1 VPALF
6 HFFVRGVFPAR
17 VAELLRFEP
26 VLMLFPVL
34 GGCVVPVFAIVTL

>member
-6 HFFVRGVFPAR
+6 HFFVRGMLPAR

-26 VLMLFPVL
+26 VLVFLPVL
-34 GGCVVPVFAIVTL
+34 GGCVVPVFTIVAL